1 MQSVN
6 IDVNDLHINKKELAK
21 RLKTPVGFENDAVTE
36 CEMAVR
42 KAMKPRYFVIKVDVK
57 TNAKDI
63 VKLDEIEIYSKD
75 LYKNLLGCNRAY
87 IMAVTLG
94 MEIDR
99 LISSLRIVSPAKAF
113 IADAIAS
120 AFAEAAA
127 DYVSEMLSRKQ
138 KLKPRYSPGYG
149 DLSLSVQK
157 DVLNILNAD
166 KILGIKLGENLLMTP
181 KKSITAIQGVID

>member
-1 MQSVN
+1 LQSVN
-6 IDVNDLHINKKELAK
+6 IDVNDLHINKKELSE

-36 CEMAVR
+36 CEMAIR
-42 KAMKPRYFVIKVDVK
+42 KAMKPKYFAVEVGVK
-57 TNAKDI
+57 TDAVDM
-63 VKLDEIEIYSKD
+63 VQLDTIEVFSKD
-75 LYKNLLGCNRAY
+75 LYKNLSGCNRAY
-87 IMAVTLG
+87 IIAVTLG
-94 MEIDR
+94 MELDR
-99 LISSLRIVSPAKAF
+99 LISSLKIVSPAKSF
-113 IADAIAS
+113 IADAVAS

-127 DYVSEMLSRKQ
+127 DYVSEILSRNE

-149 DLSLSVQK
+149 DLSLNVQK